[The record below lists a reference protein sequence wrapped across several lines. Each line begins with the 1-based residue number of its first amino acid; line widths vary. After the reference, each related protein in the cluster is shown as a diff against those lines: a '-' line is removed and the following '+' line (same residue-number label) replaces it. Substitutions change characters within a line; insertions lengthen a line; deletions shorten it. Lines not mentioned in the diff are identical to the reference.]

1 MKMKKMQMQMKK
13 RKTIWFVKKKLKMRT
28 HEAFEKYGNAE
39 VKEIIAT
46 ERKCYAAQKNTN
58 PTFTVTDLDTFND
71 LLILTGYHSLPQK
84 RRLGEK
90 EGDIGLPTAYKSIS

>member
-1 MKMKKMQMQMKK
+1 
-13 RKTIWFVKKKLKMRT
+13 MRT
-28 HEAFEKYGNAE
+28 HETFEKYGNAE
-39 VKEIIAT
+39 LKEIIAT

-90 EGDIGLPTAYKSIS
+90 EGDIGLSTA